1 MTAIPTARR
10 LLGKLPFVDPGRPPL
25 PARAAF
31 LTGASSGIGKALAAE
46 LCARGY
52 DVYLTARRIEL
63 LEELRA
69 QLTAAF
75 PQRSVTVAALDVT
88 EHEAVVRTI
97 DDAARQFGGLGMVIA
112 YAGVDAGGNIG
123 EGHFEAHRAV
133 VDVNLLGA
141 MATIDAAVAHFR
153 SKGGGQVVGFSSV
166 VAGAGLPGGAPYCA
180 SKAGLTRYLQS
191 LRGELGQLRLDG
203 QPELAVLV
211 PRRRLER
218 GQRQPAVF
226 PGTCTGKRSGRCPT
240 GARCPGPPGTCPRR
254 TGVPGRQARYGPVT
268 VSDQTLTVGNNSAS
282 LTVPWTDSRDGY
294 TVTLLPPSNT
304 TISTVA
310 VAQHSGRCLDV
321 SGRSTADGAAVIH
334 GFEGTENATRVRCRA
349 WC

>member
-1 MTAIPTARR
+1 MNGTEPPTARR

-25 PARAAF
+25 PARTAF

-46 LCARGY
+46 LCTRGY

-69 QLTAAF
+69 QLTDAF

-88 EHEAVVRTI
+88 EHEAVARTI

-112 YAGVDAGGNIG
+112 NAGVDVGGNIG

-191 LRGELGQLRLDG
+191 LRGELWNSGITVTTV
-203 QPELAVLV
+203 A
-211 PRRRLER
+211 
-218 GQRQPAVF
+218 
-226 PGTCTGKRSGRCPT
+226 PGYIDTPINESLGDKRAFLIDTRT
-240 GARCPGPPGTCPRR
+240 GARKIMDRIESGA
-254 TGVPGRQARYGPVT
+254 VHA
-268 VSDQTLTVGNNSAS
+268 
-282 LTVPWTDSRDGY
+282 TVPRVPWAVVEY
-294 TVTLLPPSNT
+294 LLARLPT
-304 TISTVA
+304 RLLRKV
-310 VAQHSGRCLDV
+310 
-321 SGRSTADGAAVIH
+321 
-334 GFEGTENATRVRCRA
+334 NA
-349 WC
+349 